1 MKQKLYSL
9 LLLAL
14 FGMTGM
20 QVWADE
26 LTTTEID
33 GVTYYEIDDAADLL
47 AFADLVNGGQFGA
60 NAVLTADITLTDVW
74 DTPIGISGGAFTGI
88 FDGQGHKIKGFE
100 AESAIDGGGFFG
112 ITNGATIKNFSID
125 GTLTSTAGTGSGV
138 VGYPS
143 SSTIFNVHSTLTVIV
158 PEANVH
164 HVGGVVG
171 SARGGNT
178 ISKCTFSGTMTVAV
192 GSTDNF
198 AGVVAYLGGDSVSFC
213 ANYGTITFDDVNC
226 AAGGVAGYLNNA
238 GSYVQN
244 CLNIGSLIC
253 TEPEAT
259 PKWGGAIVGR
269 LRTHDT
275 AKLTGDCWLEES
287 ATGAGKDNNGA
298 VNLTQAVCFSADKL
312 TTGEVCYLLN
322 GDQSV
327 IGWYQTLGTDE
338 EPTLDATH
346 AQVYMNGHKHCD
358 GSLYEG
364 ASFTNDNVEVIQDE
378 HNIVDGFCTYC
389 GLYDENF
396 LTPNADGFYEIANAK
411 QLVWFEQLVNKGTL
425 NANAILTADIDFAE
439 LIDQEADPVPTEVA
453 WTPIG
458 DWGQTRG
465 TTNAGYQGHFDGQG
479 HTIKNLN
486 ASSKQNY
493 FGLFGVIS
501 TGCLIENFDIY
512 GEYNTSYQYA
522 GGVAAYARDDSPTI
536 RNIHSFVN
544 IHNTYA
550 GGRQGGIL
558 GGALGSKTFIEN
570 CTYTGTLDGNDA
582 GGSGNYGGIVGYV
595 QNSSSVYVY
604 ITNCLFDGEVVNNND
619 APGGCTFGGFV
630 GYSNGGF
637 VTIKNCLSIGD
648 VQSTVWGMF
657 FGAVKNSKSA
667 LTNCYYKGDI
677 VNGSASTVT
686 ILANQTDDAQLAS
699 GEIAWKLNEETIID
713 VVWRQT
719 LGTDDYPKPYGNG
732 AIVYQTPNGYECIDP
747 SDPSSVNTFVSNVIA
762 NEEAFIEETVAYQ
775 PLLDEYKDVI
785 ASWESIDNFDEFMAA
800 YNASAELKE
809 SIKESA
815 NKYSAYKKL
824 CEEAEG
830 TLNENN
836 LEGTWATFLST
847 YLDEEEQVEPGADYP
862 NGSFAYIW
870 ENRNLDNDALD
881 EEIAF
886 VNQMLAN
893 ALAGGL
899 TAGTEITRLLVNPD
913 FATGDYSGWT
923 EEHDG
928 GSATV
933 GGDTNVMPIPQAY
946 NNKSFDAY
954 QTLTEMPEGIYVMS
968 VNSLFRA
975 GSDVTSKF
983 YAGQLYLNNTVNYVM
998 SPGED
1003 VVSEGDAE
1011 PGVNCLGAN
1020 GDATYDMDG
1029 ITGYVPSS
1037 LNGCSVAF
1045 NAGRYLNYTAA
1056 EVTDNG
1062 SLTIGMRTQGTG
1074 LSKDWLPFGN
1084 LHVWYLGTA
1093 EQANEKLADVLE
1105 GYVKRAEVIVNFEWS
1120 EDLDVLDQY
1129 PNMSE
1134 DLKTSLSEAIE
1145 ETAFEESLGEDGKID
1160 MAAFTK
1166 ATTGEKKLELI
1177 NTFSELF
1184 NEVLP
1189 CRKAYIEMYKAADK
1203 AANFI
1208 DLLSNFDLISFDEY
1222 NELMGEAEDAQA
1234 HYMDG
1239 DVTTEQAL
1247 AITKRLNEICD
1258 ILPAENGVYQLATA
1272 DDVRL
1277 FSVIVNGKFDPA
1289 AKAILTADIDMS
1301 EVEYFEP
1308 IGSVSR
1314 PFTGEFDGQGH
1325 QITGFGQFVEEE
1337 GGEGYY
1343 TLEFSGDRQGFF
1355 GNVQNATIKN
1365 FSIEGAFTYSGGT
1378 GYGAIGWAEGSTLI
1392 NIHSSLNIASVST
1405 SHHIGGVCGSLRS
1418 GTKAY
1423 NCSFSGTITDSHGT
1437 HDCIG
1442 GIGGYS
1448 NENCR
1453 YENCANYGTIEFTA
1467 SNAYASGICG
1477 YVNNDSFVGV
1487 FNCLNVGTVMMAD
1500 GTAPSYGG
1508 AIVGRLRSHAN
1519 SKFEN
1524 NYWLEGSASRAY
1536 GENSADATTV
1546 NGEQLKSGETCY
1558 KLNGDQTE
1566 INWYETLG
1574 SDEYPVLFD
1583 THKIVYL
1590 AQDGTYTNDPS
1601 NTPDGSE
1608 ENPFVVRSAADL
1620 CNLIN
1625 LLVSG
1630 RMNYVVMEEDVDLA
1644 NVTDWTP
1651 LFNIPDQPNGYPYID
1666 FDGKGHIIRN
1676 LTSNTTGQYDYCG
1689 LFGVLCGNVRNLGVE
1704 NANVTCTGGTGIIA
1718 GYLGHSTYGKPC
1730 YIEKVWV
1737 TGKVT
1742 ANGYCG
1748 GMFGNVANE
1757 AHITNCF
1764 ANVEVNGS
1772 SDLTGGIIG
1781 RVRAEV
1787 IMNNVYAAGSI
1798 NLGGG
1803 IIGGGFQDA
1812 TPMGTYHNIAVWNN
1826 TQKNFGP
1833 TRANENLSSIIY
1845 YDGTNFAEMQRLVE
1859 AWDPYVWFCDMKE
1872 GSYPILLDFADPDGI
1887 RNIQM
1892 AEQPISG
1899 SIYNLAGQ
1907 RISKMQKGINIVNGK
1922 KIVVK

>member
-1 MKQKLYSL
+1 MKPKLYSL

-20 QVWADE
+20 QAWADE

-33 GVTYYEIDDAADLL
+33 GVTYYEIDDAADLV

-88 FDGQGHKIKGFE
+88 FDGQGHKITGFE
-100 AESAIDGGGFFG
+100 AESATDGGGFFG
-112 ITNGATIKNFSID
+112 FTNGATIKNFSFD
-125 GTLTSTAGTGSGV
+125 GTLTSVGGTGSGII
-138 VGYPS
+138 GYPS
-143 SSTIFNVHSTLTVIV
+143 SSTILNIHSTLTVTV

-178 ISKCTFSGTMTVAV
+178 ISKCTFSGTMSVAP

-213 ANYGTITFDDVNC
+213 ANYGTIMFDDVNC
-226 AAGGVAGYLNNA
+226 AAGGVAGYLNNT

-244 CLNIGSLIC
+244 CLNMGSLIC

-275 AKLTGDCWLEES
+275 VKLTGNCWLEES
-287 ATGAGKDNNGA
+287 ATGAGKDNDGK
-298 VNLTQAVCFSADKL
+298 VNLTQAVCFSEEQLA
-312 TTGEVCYLLN
+312 TGEVCYLLN

-327 IGWYQTLGTDE
+327 IGWYQTIGTDA

-358 GSLYEG
+358 GTLYEG
-364 ASFTNDNVEVIQDE
+364 ATFTNDKVEVIQDD
-378 HNIVDGFCTYC
+378 HNVVDGFCTYC

-411 QLVWFEQLVNKGTL
+411 QLVWFEQLVNNGTL
-425 NANAILTADIDFAE
+425 DANAILTADIDFDDLLPEDAE
-439 LIDQEADPVPTEVA
+439 QGTEID

-458 DWGQTRG
+458 NWGSTPNG
-465 TTNAGYQGHFDGQG
+465 NAGYKGHFDGQG

-501 TGCLIENFDIY
+501 TDCLIENFVIY
-512 GEYNTSYQYA
+512 GTYNTSYQYA
-522 GGVAAYARDDSPTI
+522 GGVAAYARDDRPTI
-536 RNIHSFVN
+536 RNVHSFVN
-544 IHNTYA
+544 INNTCA

-558 GGALGSKTFIEN
+558 GGVLTTTYKTTIEN
-570 CTYTGTLDGNDA
+570 CTYSGVLDGNDA
-582 GGSGNYGGIVGYV
+582 GGNGNYGGIIGYV
-595 QNSSSVYVY
+595 YNNGNTVAD

-630 GYSNGGF
+630 GYSNSGV
-637 VTIKNCLSIGD
+637 VTIKNCLSIGH
-648 VQSTVWGMF
+648 VESAVYGQF
-657 FGAVKNSKSA
+657 FGAVKSSKSS
-667 LTNCYYKGDI
+667 LPNSYYKGEPL
-677 VNGSASTVT
+677 NGSASTVT
-686 ILANQTDDAQLAS
+686 LTATEVDDYQLYS

-719 LGTDDYPKPYGNG
+719 LGTDNYPKPYGDG

-747 SDPSSVNTFVSNVIA
+747 NDPSSVSSFIGNVIA
-762 NEEAFIEETVAYQ
+762 NEEVFIEETVAYQ
-775 PLLDEYKDVI
+775 PLLDQYKDVV
-785 ASWESIDNFDEFMAA
+785 ASWESIDDFDEFMAA

-815 NKYSAYKKL
+815 NKYLAYKKL
-824 CEEAEG
+824 CEEAAF
-830 TLNENN
+830 TLEDNN

-847 YLDEEEQVEPGADYP
+847 YLDEQAQVEPGADYP

-870 ENRNLDNDALD
+870 DNRNLDNDALD

-928 GSATV
+928 GGATV
-933 GGDTNVMPIPQAY
+933 AGDTNVMPIPEAY
-946 NNKSFDAY
+946 NNKSFNAY
-954 QTLTEMPEGIYVMS
+954 QTLTEMPEGIYVMT

-975 GSDVTSKF
+975 GSDVTSTF
-983 YAGQLYLNNTVNYVM
+983 YAGQLYLNNTANYVM

-1020 GDATYDMDG
+1020 GDEKYDMDG
-1029 ITGYVPSS
+1029 IVGYVPSS
-1037 LNGCSVAF
+1037 RNGCSVAF
-1045 NAGRYLNYTAA
+1045 NAGRYLNYTATV
-1056 EVTDNG
+1056 VTDGN
-1062 SLTIGMRTQGTG
+1062 LTIGMRTQGTG
-1074 LSKDWLPFGN
+1074 LSKDWMPFGN

-1093 EQANEKLADVLE
+1093 EEANKKLADVLE
-1105 GYVKRAEVIVNFEWS
+1105 GYVKRAQVIVDFIWS
-1120 EDLDVLDQY
+1120 EDLDVIDQY

-1134 DLKTSLSEAIE
+1134 NLKDLLSLAIE
-1145 ETAFEESLGEDGKID
+1145 AAEDAD
-1160 MAAFTK
+1160 
-1166 ATTGEKKLELI
+1166 TGEKKMEVI
-1177 NTFSELF
+1177 NTFSEIF

-1189 CRKAYIEMYKAADK
+1189 CRKAYIEMYKAANTT
-1203 AANFI
+1203 ANFI
-1208 DLLSNFDLISFDEY
+1208 NILADYGIIESEEFYELDE
-1222 NELMGEAEDAQA
+1222 EVQAAQA
-1234 HYMDG
+1234 HYLDG
-1239 DVTTEQAL
+1239 DISTKEAL
-1247 AITKRLNEICD
+1247 AIIERLNEICN
-1258 ILPAENGVYQLATA
+1258 ILPTVDGIYQLATA
-1272 DDVRL
+1272 DDVKR
-1277 FSVIVNGKFDPA
+1277 FSVIVNGQVDPA

-1301 EVEYFEP
+1301 SIDVFES
-1308 IGSVSR
+1308 IGTTGS

-1325 QITGFGQFVEEE
+1325 KITGFGQFVEEE
-1337 GGEGYY
+1337 GEEGYY
-1343 TLEFSGDRQGFF
+1343 TLELSGDRQGFF
-1355 GNVQNATIKN
+1355 GNVKNATIKN
-1365 FSIEGAFTYSGGT
+1365 FSIDGAFTYDGGT

-1487 FNCLNVGTVMMAD
+1487 FNCLNVGNVMMSD

-1524 NYWLEGSASRAY
+1524 NYWLEGSATRAY
-1536 GENSADATTV
+1536 GENTADATTV
-1546 NGEQLKSGETCY
+1546 NAEQLKSGEICY
-1558 KLNGDQTE
+1558 KLNGDQSE
-1566 INWYETLG
+1566 INWFQTLG
-1574 SDEYPVLFD
+1574 ADEYPVLFD

-1630 RMNYVVMEEDVDLA
+1630 RMNYVVMEEDVDMA
-1644 NVTDWTP
+1644 GVTDWTP

-1666 FDGKGHIIRN
+1666 FDGKGHIISN

-1704 NANVTCTGGTGIIA
+1704 NADVTCTGGTGIIA

-1737 TGKVT
+1737 SGKVT

-1757 AHITNCF
+1757 AHITNCY

-1772 SDLTGGIIG
+1772 GDLTGGIIG

-1812 TPMGTYHNIAVWNN
+1812 TPAGTYNNIAVWNN

-1833 TRANENLSSIIY
+1833 ARSNENMSSIIY
-1845 YDGTNFAEMQRLVE
+1845 YDGTNFAEMQSQVVG
-1859 AWDPYVWFCDMKE
+1859 WDPYVWFCDMNE
-1872 GSYPILLDFADPDGI
+1872 GSYPILYDVATPDGI

-1892 AEQPISG
+1892 AEQPASG

-1907 RISKMQKGINIVNGK
+1907 RMSKMQKGINIVDGK
-1922 KIVVK
+1922 KILVK